1 MGKQCR
7 FWRKATACRFEFLK
21 KASQHCCTLLCI
33 AAPMPAGPESH
44 VLTAVPAL
52 EDCDDLNVN
61 GTESAA
67 DWRLPLGLPRVI
79 RVQ

>member
-1 MGKQCR
+1 
-7 FWRKATACRFEFLK
+7 
-21 KASQHCCTLLCI
+21 
-33 AAPMPAGPESH
+33 MPAGPESH